1 MTFDQFLYLMAA
13 VVFGMI
19 CLAFTIGYYCGREDT
34 TDPANWHRVPEENP
48 YREEVDDRFDRLMA
62 AWLSEEEPGE
72 LEYLEDDYYDDQNP
86 PPSSREAVEL
96 GAEPLDAITFGGL
109 LAAPHQPRHER
120 LASTGELRALAYA
133 GDMDTINREVDQ
145 FVAGLSEGD
154 DL

>member
-19 CLAFTIGYYCGREDT
+19 CLAFTLGYYCGREDT
-34 TDPANWHRVPEENP
+34 TDPQNWHRVPEENP

-62 AWLSEEEPGE
+62 AWLDEEP
-72 LEYLEDDYYDDQNP
+72 P
-86 PPSSREAVEL
+86 PERVEQ
-96 GAEPLDAITFGGL
+96 GTEPLDAITFGGL

-120 LASTGELRALAYA
+120 LVSTGELRALAYA

-145 FVAGLSEGD
+145 FMTGLDADEGQ
-154 DL
+154 